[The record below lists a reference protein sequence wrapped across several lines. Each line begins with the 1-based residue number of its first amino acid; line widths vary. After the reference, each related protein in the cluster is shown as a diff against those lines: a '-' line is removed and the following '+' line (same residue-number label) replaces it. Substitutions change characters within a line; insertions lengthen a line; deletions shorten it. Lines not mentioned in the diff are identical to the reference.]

1 MGEKKFGTMITNEGA
16 ALIADCILRG
26 EVLPITTAAAGDGGG
41 AYYEPS
47 ADQTAL
53 RNECWRG
60 EIAGFALSEYAA
72 NMLDV
77 KVIID
82 DEAGG
87 FTIREMGLFT
97 ADGVM
102 VAVCNTPDTEKITV
116 TGGMPGRLTMVMH
129 IIVADSNAVEIV
141 VNPELDVVTPNQL
154 DSKIALHDSDAN
166 AHADIFSSL
175 RDDIQAANAIATE
188 AQTAAQ
194 TAQSAVQSVSS
205 ASTPTAFSVEAA
217 WTALASPVVGRG
229 YSAEI
234 AAEGVT
240 AGDFPDVYFDAAS
253 VEAAST
259 ASILADTAD
268 GAIVLYAKSIPTTAL
283 SGAYFIRKGVIG

>member
-97 ADGVM
+97 ADGIM

-116 TGGMPGRLTMVMH
+116 TGGLPGRLTMVMH

-154 DSKIALHDSDAN
+154 DSKIALHDSDPN
-166 AHADIFSSL
+166 AHVNI
-175 RDDIQAANAIATE
+175 
-188 AQTAAQ
+188 
-194 TAQSAVQSVSS
+194 VSK
-205 ASTPTAFSVEAA
+205 SVEISSRQTPA
-217 WTALASPVVGRG
+217 VGVKTHYYVIADVAG
-229 YSAEI
+229 YVPHGYI
-234 AAEGVT
+234 PEGVENGYVADENGEFT
-240 AGDFPDVYFDAAS
+240 RAS
-253 VEAAST
+253 VNGDNGIS
-259 ASILADTAD
+259 
-268 GAIVLYAKSIPTTAL
+268 PMAL
-283 SGAYFIRKGVIG
+283 KFD